1 MDQVDLNEAGVQIK
15 FEEELKRYNKSNRGV
30 LGVQDRSSKHKDIEL
45 KIYAKYI
52 LREGTKE
59 ERRELMGYF
68 KSKIKVTKK
77 VVTIE

>member
-1 MDQVDLNEAGVQIK
+1 MNKDKEVSQIK
-15 FEEELKRYNKSNRGV
+15 FEEELKRHNKFNRGV
-30 LGVQDRSSKHKDIEL
+30 LGIQDRNKKHKDIEL
-45 KIYAKYI
+45 KTYAKYI

-59 ERRELMGYF
+59 ERCELMGCF